1 MFHKK
6 TKTKTMKQ
14 LIRDLLLGKPVERDY
29 PPLKGGFKTIK
40 PTPTITFNEWA
51 INIRKELTKQKT

>member
-1 MFHKK
+1 
-6 TKTKTMKQ
+6 MKQ
-14 LIRDLLLGKPVERDY
+14 LIRDFLLGKPVERDY
-29 PPLKGGFKTIK
+29 PPLKAGFKTIK